1 MTLDDIIDVQSV
13 LPAVK
18 AQNKKQLLQELAQA
32 MAKSVATDHRI
43 VFETLLTREK
53 LGSTGLGAGIAI
65 PHGKLASLD
74 RVRGLFARLTSP
86 IDFDSVDGQP
96 VDLVFVLLAPSQ
108 AGADHLKALARISRL
123 LRDPATVAKLRG
135 TETAEGLYAILTE
148 PTAGTSTA
156 SAA

>member
-1 MTLDDIIDVQSV
+1 MTLEDIIAVQSV
-13 LPAVK
+13 LPNVK
-18 AQNKKQLLQELAQA
+18 AQNKKQLLQELSQA
-32 MAKSVATDHRI
+32 LAKSVGIDHRI
-43 VFETLLTREK
+43 IFETLLTREK

-65 PHGKLASLD
+65 PHGKLATIN
-74 RVRGLFARLTSP
+74 RVYGLFARLAQP
-86 IDFDSVDGQP
+86 VEFDAVDGQP
-96 VDLVFVLLAPSQ
+96 VDLIFVLLAPDQ

-148 PTAGTSTA
+148 PMAGTNTA